1 MNSKPLETKQNQA
14 VNDELELVLNT
25 DEIEQLAKFLDALLE
40 ADLSS
45 HEYEGNGNDWYSK
58 ARHTLSRTSRMAYNN
73 EKENST

>member
-14 VNDELELVLNT
+14 VKDELELVLNT

-45 HEYEGNGNDWYSK
+45 QDYVGNGND
-58 ARHTLSRTSRMAYNN
+58 
-73 EKENST
+73 

>member
-1 MNSKPLETKQNQA
+1 MNSKPLETKQNQV

-45 HEYEGNGNDWYSK
+45 HEYEGNGNDWY
-58 ARHTLSRTSRMAYNN
+58 R
-73 EKENST
+73 